1 MSVNRINLKVI
12 IRYSLLQIPSLL
24 IVMLLIYIVNHWYR
38 LNNVIIMIIILLW
51 VLKDILIFP
60 FVWKAYCHKDRD
72 KSKTV
77 LNEFGTAID
86 TINPKGYV
94 KIRGEIW
101 LAELDDISIPISKGE
116 PVEVVEINGL
126 KLKVRKQVS

>member
-12 IRYSLLQIPSLL
+12 VRYSLFQIPSLL
-24 IVMLLIYIVNHWYR
+24 IVMLLVFIVHHWYR
-38 LNNVIIMIIILLW
+38 LDNLIIMIVILLW

-72 KSKTV
+72 KSKTI
-77 LNEFGTAID
+77 LNEIGTAIE

-101 LAELDDISIPISKGE
+101 QAESDNIGIPILQGE

-126 KLKVRKQVS
+126 KLKVRKQID